1 MATLL
6 RRVAVNRDR
15 PTRRAPVRYGMGAA
29 GLAFALLACASSA
42 SPGPLREGV
51 GSDASSP
58 STLLSASMTG
68 GPSPSVVASEAGAAD
83 SQPTVTPTPIGGR
96 LVFTNADAAALA
108 YHVVPVGTIIE
119 VHLDAFSPSPATI
132 AAPQS
137 LDDSIVRTISSSG
150 DHTRHS
156 QAAFRAVGIG
166 KTSVGATEYGACK
179 GACAEPALS
188 IFIDVVR

>member
-1 MATLL
+1 MATLV

-15 PTRRAPVRYGMGAA
+15 LTWLAPVRYGMGAA
-29 GLAFALLACASSA
+29 GVAFALLACASST
-42 SPGPLREGV
+42 SLREGV
-51 GSDASSP
+51 GSDASTS
-58 STLLSASMTG
+58 STLLSPSTTG
-68 GPSPSVVASEAGAAD
+68 GQSPSVLASEARAGD

-119 VHLDAFSPSPATI
+119 LHLDAFSPSPATI

-137 LDDSIVRTISSSG
+137 LDDSILRRISSSG

-156 QAAFRAVGIG
+156 QAVFRAVGIG

-188 IFIDVVR
+188 IFIDVVH